1 MINNTPK
8 KIIPPPYDIP
18 MPPRRMPPRRMPPRK
33 KLIPPM
39 YQKMCYECDVVI
51 DGAMYFLNDNHY
63 CEDCCPWNKNSV
75 ESRFSKTTM
84 ASEEPSATSKPLLVD
99 ILLFFFTY
107 ELVSYILI

>member
-18 MPPRRMPPRRMPPRK
+18 MPPRRTPHRK
-33 KLIPPM
+33 EPAGDLTRV
-39 YQKMCYECDVVI
+39 DRGH

-63 CEDCCPWNKNSV
+63 CEDCCPWNKNSI

-84 ASEEPSATSKPLLVD
+84 ASEEPSVTSKPLLVD
-99 ILLFFFTY
+99 ILLLFFTY

>member
-8 KIIPPPYDIP
+8 KIIP
-18 MPPRRMPPRRMPPRK
+18 MPPRRTPHRK
-33 KLIPPM
+33 EPILPM

-63 CEDCCPWNKNSV
+63 CEDCCPWNKNSI
-75 ESRFSKTTM
+75 ESLFSKTTM
-84 ASEEPSATSKPLLVD
+84 ASEEPSVTSKPLLRPSH
-99 ILLFFFTY
+99 ILLLFFTY

>member
-18 MPPRRMPPRRMPPRK
+18 MPPPRRKCHRK
-33 KLIPPM
+33 EPIPPM

-51 DGAMYFLNDNHY
+51 DGAIYFLNDNHY

-75 ESRFSKTTM
+75 ESHFSKTTI
-84 ASEEPSATSKPLLVD
+84 EPSATSKPLLVD